1 VSRPS
6 PYDRVSPLALV
17 VLAGALGLS
26 ILAGCNDVTRFS
38 TEAGESYCGNI
49 VPGPFVRQGF
59 KPDVRMRMSFDADR
73 IDTQPGVLS
82 TSDGMF
88 TEAPLRSIPQLGN
101 DPLST
106 LQFGEG
112 RSRNLFVGVSPSD
125 GQTAFAVVSLME
137 NGNVEV
143 RVVRGAPPPAG
154 VTSIPAH
161 EAPTLFGVFP
171 LTRQRSR
178 CDF

>member
-1 VSRPS
+1 MNRLQVRCRPLL
-6 PYDRVSPLALV
+6 LAL
-17 VLAGALGLS
+17 LALSGLE
-26 ILAGCNDVTRFS
+26 GCNDVTRFS
-38 TEAGESYCGNI
+38 TEAGESYCGSVI
-49 VPGPFVRQGF
+49 TGPFVRQGF
-59 KPDVRMRMSFDADR
+59 GPGVRMRMSFDADR

-82 TSDGMF
+82 TDDGMF
-88 TEAPLRSIPQLGN
+88 TEAPLRVIPQLSN

-112 RSRNLFVGVSPSD
+112 RTRNLLVGVGPTD

-143 RVVRGAPPPAG
+143 RIVRGAPPPAG
-154 VTSIPAH
+154 VTAIPAH
-161 EAPTLFGVFP
+161 EPRTLFGVFP

-178 CDF
+178 CGF